1 MFFSNE
7 DELAYICSFA
17 AGDPTERVVD
27 KALPALIDKESSP
40 SAVGDFTTVCEVL
53 GSLPKRSFE
62 QRSWQLAERMR
73 NARRQKKE
81 DRDKEA
87 DARRCG
93 DMKYMLAAVSASSK
107 YSIPKHMQAALNPLQ
122 GAIVAVHIACRPA
135 ARGKGVNKARV
146 LHNKEFMAIA
156 SYGEHAQKKC
166 HARMIEKTPQP
177 PGAAS
182 AVGDGVAP
190 APGPSSAVGDT
201 TPSVLCYQCSFDTT
215 TQWVREPRHVSSI
228 EALHCAF

>member
-1 MFFSNE
+1 MSN
-7 DELAYICSFA
+7 DRKY
-17 AGDPTERVVD
+17 ERVEE
-27 KALPALIDKESSP
+27 A
-40 SAVGDFTTVCEVL
+40 AV
-53 GSLPKRSFE
+53 
-62 QRSWQLAERMR
+62 ARMR
-73 NARRQKKE
+73 
-81 DRDKEA
+81 D
-87 DARRCG
+87 
-93 DMKYMLAAVSASSK
+93 DMKKYMLAVVSADSK
-107 YSIPKHMQAALNPLQ
+107 ENNPETHASHTESEQ
-122 GAIVAVHIACRPA
+122 DAIL
-135 ARGKGVNKARV
+135 ARRKGVDKARA
-146 LHNKEFMAIA
+146 LQHKECMAIA

-215 TQWVREPRHVSSI
+215 TQLVREPRHVSSI